1 MAQGERWGFEGGVVP
16 QAAKEPGR
24 PTRSYGEGFGGVG
37 DEAKVSE
44 RRLVNDFG
52 DGMKQFGPGL
62 GGVGLGGHASGLLEE
77 SLDVDAPPDGFAGV
91 ATPVSPPLEIRRV

>member
-16 QAAKEPGR
+16 QAAEEPGR

-37 DEAKVSE
+37 DKAKVSE

-52 DGMKQFGPGL
+52 YGMK
-62 GGVGLGGHASGLLEE
+62 
-77 SLDVDAPPDGFAGV
+77 
-91 ATPVSPPLEIRRV
+91 VSIWTRRRRAWRSRERLA

>member
-16 QAAKEPGR
+16 QAAEEPGR

-37 DEAKVSE
+37 DKAKVSE
-44 RRLVNDFG
+44 RRLVDDFG
-52 DGMKQFGPGL
+52 YGMKKFRSGL
-62 GGVGLGGHASGLLEE
+62 GGVGLGGHASGLPEE